1 MLAVAT
7 HLLLRTMRK
16 STRQAAKRAAKARL
30 SGGISSESPKNKK
43 IVFGEDDDVDAPID
57 DLQHDKEDEVNVN
70 RSTAD
75 EGVVDTN
82 NNDVTT
88 DKPDIDDDTVE
99 EVKGSSAR
107 ESTQR
112 LRDEERKVAK
122 ESTVSKKRRKKK
134 NVISIEE
141 QVDDSK
147 EEEDE
152 SSDDSEEDGD
162 DEDMLTE
169 SFFEMVDSERATQI
183 QLTKKEK
190 KEKKIQQRKRLGKH
204 TTFVVEDEY
213 KMGGDTPHRTDQ
225 TNIEVVPIGGG
236 IGADSNN
243 ETSSNTT
250 NVDEERQLI
259 ISATLGSKPSKSATL
274 FARGSLTCGVSKER
288 GSDSRK
294 RKSKNEETWKRSK
307 KLKRLGVGSRPG
319 QAATLFVCKKKKKRW

>member
-1 MLAVAT
+1 
-7 HLLLRTMRK
+7 MRK

-43 IVFGEDDDVDAPID
+43 IVFGDDDDVDAPID
-57 DLQHDKEDEVNVN
+57 DIQHDKEVEVNVDG
-70 RSTAD
+70 STVDA
-75 EGVVDTN
+75 GVDT

-88 DKPDIDDDTVE
+88 DKPDIDDDAVE

-134 NVISIEE
+134 NDISIEE
-141 QVDDSK
+141 KVEDSK
-147 EEEDE
+147 EEEADE
-152 SSDDSEEDGD
+152 SSNDSEEDED

-169 SFFEMVDSERATQI
+169 SFFEMVESERATQR
-183 QLTKKEK
+183 QLAKKEK
-190 KEKKIQQRKRLGKH
+190 KEKKIQQKKRLGKH

-236 IGADSNN
+236 SGADSNN

-250 NVDEERQLI
+250 SVDEERQLI

-319 QAATLFVCKKKKKRW
+319 QAATLFVCKKKKKR

>member
-1 MLAVAT
+1 
-7 HLLLRTMRK
+7 MRK

-57 DLQHDKEDEVNVN
+57 DIQHDKEVEVNVDG
-70 RSTAD
+70 STVDA
-75 EGVVDTN
+75 GVDT

-88 DKPDIDDDTVE
+88 DKPDIDDDAVE

-134 NVISIEE
+134 NDISIEE
-141 QVDDSK
+141 KVEDSK
-147 EEEDE
+147 EEEDDE
-152 SSDDSEEDGD
+152 SSNDSEEDED

-190 KEKKIQQRKRLGKH
+190 KEKKIQQKKRLGKH

-236 IGADSNN
+236 SGADSNN

-250 NVDEERQLI
+250 SVDEERQLI

-319 QAATLFVCKKKKKRW
+319 QAATLFVCKKKKKR

>member
-1 MLAVAT
+1 
-7 HLLLRTMRK
+7 MRK

-43 IVFGEDDDVDAPID
+43 IVFGDDDDVDAPID
-57 DLQHDKEDEVNVN
+57 DIQHDKEVEVNVDG
-70 RSTAD
+70 STVDA
-75 EGVVDTN
+75 GVDT

-88 DKPDIDDDTVE
+88 DKPDIDDDAVE

-134 NVISIEE
+134 NDISIEE
-141 QVDDSK
+141 KVEDSK
-147 EEEDE
+147 EEEDDE
-152 SSDDSEEDGD
+152 SSNDSEEDED

-169 SFFEMVDSERATQI
+169 SFFEMVDSERATLI
-183 QLTKKEK
+183 KLAKKEK
-190 KEKKIQQRKRLGKH
+190 KEKKIQQKKRLGKH

-236 IGADSNN
+236 SGADSNN

-250 NVDEERQLI
+250 SVDEERQLI

-307 KLKRLGVGSRPG
+307 KLKRLGVGARPG
-319 QAATLFVCKKKKKRW
+319 QAATLFVCKKKKKR

>member
-1 MLAVAT
+1 
-7 HLLLRTMRK
+7 MRK

-57 DLQHDKEDEVNVN
+57 DIQHDKEVEVNVDG
-70 RSTAD
+70 STVDA
-75 EGVVDTN
+75 GVDT

-88 DKPDIDDDTVE
+88 DKPDIDDDAVE

-134 NVISIEE
+134 NDISIEE
-141 QVDDSK
+141 KV
-147 EEEDE
+147 EDNE
-152 SSDDSEEDGD
+152 SSDDSEEDED
-162 DEDMLTE
+162 DEDMLTD
-169 SFFEMVDSERATQI
+169 SFFEMVDSERATLI
-183 QLTKKEK
+183 KLAKKEK
-190 KEKKIQQRKRLGKH
+190 KEKKIQQKKRLGKH

-236 IGADSNN
+236 SGADSNN

-250 NVDEERQLI
+250 SVDEERQLI

-319 QAATLFVCKKKKKRW
+319 QAATLFVCKKKKKR